1 VVLKNQADNFMGVAD
16 ILNYL
21 LVAIKVGYAGKK
33 TYTYTRYNLLC
44 LEVITIFYKE
54 DFIESYSIDII
65 NKRIKI
71 KLRYFRSRP
80 IISDLDLLTSPS
92 FKNYLNC
99 LNMTKIVKK
108 YDYYFVFTPKGLIY
122 SQYSNLIKEMNTGGL
137 VLFGIKI
144 YVY

>member
-1 VVLKNQADNFMGVAD
+1 MGITD

-33 TYTYTRYNLLC
+33 TYTYTKYNVFC
-44 LEVITIFYKE
+44 LEVITILYKE
-54 DFIESYSIDII
+54 DFIEGYSIDIL
-65 NKRIKI
+65 NKRVKI
-71 KLRYFRSRP
+71 KLKYFRSRP

-99 LNMTKIVKK
+99 LNMTKIIKK
-108 YDYYFVFTPKGLIY
+108 YDYYFAFTSKGLIA
-122 SQYSNLIKEMNTGGL
+122 SKYSNIISEMNTGGL
-137 VLFGIKI
+137 LLFGIKM